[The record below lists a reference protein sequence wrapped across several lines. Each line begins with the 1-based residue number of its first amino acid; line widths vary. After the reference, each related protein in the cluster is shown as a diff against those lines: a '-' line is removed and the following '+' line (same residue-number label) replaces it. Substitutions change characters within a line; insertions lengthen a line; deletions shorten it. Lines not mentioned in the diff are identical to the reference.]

1 MYTLS
6 DILDQIQELMG
17 QPQGSFYNMES
28 RMRAIQATHDSLVR
42 GTGALIKRG
51 IAVVSA
57 GQTLVGDFPPDFMA
71 FAGSPIVF
79 RNASQVDSSPTVGW
93 DSRRV
98 VWNSRGISWG
108 VGTTTWDV
116 WGDPEQ
122 LAVVSSRDLEG
133 TYRMWDADPRTGT
146 PHSIVVR
153 APGVCELYPS
163 PKVDGVLEFSYIA
176 RGETPEDY
184 LADGRDPLEWVPFNG
199 DVALNQFAPVIAYK
213 VAADLLLPRNTEL
226 AAYVKSLYDKGVRE
240 MRHTI
245 RYDPAKD
252 IHVAPRARDGRYAYA
267 ARRY

>member
-42 GTGALIKRG
+42 ETGALIRRG
-51 IAVVSA
+51 RAEVVEGETVVNSFPD
-57 GQTLVGDFPPDFMA
+57 DFLA

-79 RNASQVDSSPTVGW
+79 QRAERKSVAP
-93 DSRRV
+93 RV
-98 VWNSRGISWG
+98 VWDNRA
-108 VGTTTWDV
+108 VTWDLRPVLAGPGNVTFDV
-116 WGDPEQ
+116 WGDVKE
-122 LAVVSSRDLEG
+122 LAVVSPRDMDSL
-133 TYRMWDADPRTGT
+133 YRLWDSAPMVDD
-146 PHSIVVR
+146 PHSIMVR
-153 APGVCELYPS
+153 SPRHVELYPS
-163 PKVDGVLEFSYIA
+163 PRFSGVLEFSYIS

-184 LADGRDPLEWVPFNG
+184 LETGRDPLDWVPFDG
-199 DVALNQFAPVIAYK
+199 EIPLNRFANVIAYK
-213 VAADLLLPRNTEL
+213 VASDLLLARNTVL
-226 AAYVKSLYDKGVRE
+226 AAYVRSLYDKGVRE

-252 IHVAPRARDGRYAYA
+252 IHVAPKARDGRYAYA